1 MGGDFVE
8 SQGFDKRVGLRFD
21 AKLVGRLS
29 RLTSRRA
36 TVVVSGRC
44 GVAHL
49 QLGEFGSAPEEKP
62 IADALKAVAREGL
75 EVVEI
80 QEEQG

>member
-1 MGGDFVE
+1 
-8 SQGFDKRVGLRFD
+8 
-21 AKLVGRLS
+21 
-29 RLTSRRA
+29 
-36 TVVVSGRC
+36 
-44 GVAHL
+44 L